1 MSKCGK
7 EILLAREGTG
17 QMQRFLDALDP
28 HSVELNDLGL
38 EEWLKFAYHFAKHIH
53 FFSVHNHKIP
63 SGDWSGFFK
72 SGSELETMLKN
83 VNEGKTI
90 TPHLALFVSF
100 IYLLGFTRNRFNQ
113 LTKKHLDF
121 YYQRI
126 LQIEKLPAIP
136 DKVHLIF
143 ELAKNSLPEL
153 IAENTALDGGKDAG
167 GKKLI
172 YKTTENLVLNRAKI
186 ASIKSVYNDISGQK
200 LKAAPVAAS
209 FDGMGAVFPTDEMG
223 WWPFGYSG
231 DSRYPA
237 LPDARLGFAFSSEI
251 LEMKEGLRNV
261 QLTIDFSAAVS
272 TISVNELKENFEICC
287 SGEKGWLGPFPV
299 LDSVADEK
307 SKVIFSSGLSSD
319 KKILKL
325 VFQIPAG
332 EKAVTTYNPAIHGEN
347 FNTSL
352 PVCRILVKMQNQ
364 AGYSL
369 YQTLSE
375 KKVAN
380 FTVNI
385 DVRGVKSLTL
395 TNDFG
400 AINPL
405 KPFYPFG
412 TRPVRQSNFM
422 VGCPEVFK
430 KEWTKLNLDIEWK
443 NTPVKTGSG
452 KTDAFADL
460 YFAYRT
466 SFFNKTSASEYAA
479 AIKTET
485 NFIVG
490 SKDHFQAT
498 LSVQGNEKT
507 EAVNDKL
514 KLFKTVGETVQTQ
527 ISITNNDHKFAPDWN
542 GQVQLSL
549 NQHFYHELFQKIYAL
564 ALVGNNPETIVP
576 NEPYTPLAGSIRL
589 SYSAEKLLVKKAGTE
604 TGNELNVFHLHP
616 FGQTPEFSSQSAK
629 TGTLLPAFS
638 KGGELY
644 IGIENVEP
652 LQQVSLLVQV
662 LEGSENPETEPF
674 AEDEKMEWS
683 ALCNNHWTLLD
694 TDFMI
699 SNPTDNFLKSGIVKF
714 VMPAAATSENTLL
727 PGRVHWIRAK
737 IQKEYNAV
745 CKVLQIS
752 AQSVLAEFS
761 DAGNDLTHLEKGL
774 PAQSVSKM
782 VTRLS
787 AVKSVSQPFNS
798 FSGKPRETDAAW
810 YRRVSERLRHKNRAI
825 TVWDYEHLI
834 LQQFPEIYKVK
845 CLNHSKVEWKNNK
858 TQYSFLSPGN
868 VLIVVIPDIVSK
880 NVFDIY
886 QPRVSKATLN
896 AVQRFVARLN
906 SPQVNVAVINPEYE
920 EVMVRLSV
928 KFHKGYDENYYKNLL
943 NSDITKLLSPWAFE
957 NAAGIRFGT
966 ALHRSS
972 IIHSI
977 EKLSYVDYV
986 EDVKLIRGNEISTTQ
1001 IVPSCPVAI
1010 LVSAKMHDISFAEK
1024 TCSGTTQ
1031 IHNI

>member
-28 HSVELNDLGL
+28 RSVELNDLGL
-38 EEWLKFAYHFAKHIH
+38 EEWLKFAYHFARHVN

-63 SGDWSGFFK
+63 SGDWSAFFK
-72 SGSELETMLKN
+72 SGSELETFLKT

-100 IYLLGFTRNRFNQ
+100 IFLLEFSRKRFNQ

-126 LQIEKLPAIP
+126 LQIEKLPATP

-172 YKTTENLVLNRAKI
+172 YKTTENLVINRAKI
-186 ASIKSVYNDISGQK
+186 VSIKSVYNDIPGQK

-209 FDGMGAVFPTDEMG
+209 FDGMGAGFPDDEMG

-231 DSRYPA
+231 DARYPA
-237 LPDARLGFAFSSEI
+237 LPDARQGFAFSSGI
-251 LEMKEGLRNV
+251 LEMKEGVRNV
-261 QLTIDFSAAVS
+261 QVTIDFSAVVS
-272 TISVNELKENFEICC
+272 SISLNELKENLEICC
-287 SGEKGWLGPFPV
+287 SGEKGWLGPFPI
-299 LDSVADEK
+299 LTSVADEN

-332 EKAVTTYNPAIHGEN
+332 EKAVTAYNPAVHGEN
-347 FNTSL
+347 FNTRL
-352 PVCRILVKMQNQ
+352 PVCRILIKMQNQ
-364 AGYSL
+364 AAYILS
-369 YQTLSE
+369 QTLAE
-375 KKVAN
+375 KNITN
-380 FTVNI
+380 FAVNI
-385 DVRGVKSLTL
+385 DVRGVKNLML
-395 TNDFG
+395 ANDVG
-400 AINPL
+400 TINAL

-412 TRPVRQSNFM
+412 TRPVRQSNFT

-430 KEWTKLNLDIEWK
+430 KEWTKLNLDIDWK
-443 NTPVKTGSG
+443 NTPVKTGSS
-452 KTDAFADL
+452 KKDAFADL

-466 SFFNKTSASEYAA
+466 GFLNKTSASEYADA
-479 AIKTET
+479 VKTES

-498 LSVQGNEKT
+498 LSVQSNEKT
-507 EAVNDKL
+507 VAVNENL
-514 KLFKTVGETVQTQ
+514 KLFKTVGEAVKTQ
-527 ISITNNDHKFAPDWN
+527 ISITNNDQKFGPDWN

-549 NQHFYHELFQKIYAL
+549 NQPFYHELFPKIYAL
-564 ALVGNNPETIVP
+564 ALVGNNPETVVP
-576 NEPYTPLAGSIRL
+576 NEPYTPLAGFISL
-589 SYSAEKLLVKKAGTE
+589 SYSAEIFLVKKSGTE
-604 TGNELNVFHLHP
+604 TGNELNIFHLHP
-616 FGQTPEFSSQSAK
+616 FGHTFEYSLQPAK
-629 TGTLLPAFS
+629 TGTLLPSYS

-644 IGIENVEP
+644 IGIENIEP

-662 LEGSENPETEPF
+662 LEGSENPETESF
-674 AEDEKMEWS
+674 AVNEKMEWS
-683 ALCNNHWTLLD
+683 ALCNNQWTILD

-699 SNPTDNFLKSGIVKF
+699 SNLTDNFLRSGIVKF
-714 VMPAAATSENTLL
+714 VMPAAATCHNTLL
-727 PGRVHWIRAK
+727 PGRLHWVRAK
-737 IQKEYNAV
+737 IQKDYNAV

-774 PAQSVSKM
+774 QAQSISKM

-798 FSGKPRETDAAW
+798 FGGKPRETDAAW

-825 TVWDYEHLI
+825 TVWDYEHII
-834 LQQFPEIYKVK
+834 LQQFPEIHKVK
-845 CLNHSKVEWKNNK
+845 CLNHSKVEWKDNK

-896 AVQRFVARLN
+896 AVQRSVAGLN
-906 SPQVNVAVINPEYE
+906 SSQVNVVVINPEYE
-920 EVMVRLSV
+920 EVTVRLSV
-928 KFHKGYDENYYKNLL
+928 KFNKGYDENYYKNVL

-957 NAAGIRFGT
+957 NAASINFGT

-977 EKLSYVDYV
+977 EKFSYVDYV
-986 EDVKLIRGNEISTTQ
+986 EDVKLIRGSEISTTQ

-1010 LVSAKMHDISFAEK
+1010 LVSAKMHDISFAVK
-1024 TCSGTTQ
+1024 TCSGMTQ
-1031 IHNI
+1031 IHDV

>member
-72 SGSELETMLKN
+72 SGSELETLLKN

-100 IYLLGFTRNRFNQ
+100 IHLLGFSRKRFNQ

-126 LQIEKLPAIP
+126 LQIEKLPATP

-153 IAENTALDGGKDAG
+153 IAEKTALDGGKDPG

-186 ASIKSVYNDISGQK
+186 ASIKSVYNDIPGQK

-209 FDGMGAVFPTDEMG
+209 FDGMGAVFPDNAMG

-231 DSRYPA
+231 DSRYSA

-251 LEMKEGLRNV
+251 LEMKEGLRSV

-272 TISVNELKENFEICC
+272 TITVNELKENLEICC

-299 LDSVADEK
+299 LDSVADEN

-319 KKILKL
+319 KKKLKL

-332 EKAVTTYNPAIHGEN
+332 EKAVTTYNPAVHGEN
-347 FNTSL
+347 FNTRL
-352 PVCRILVKMQNQ
+352 PVCRILIRMQNQ

-380 FTVNI
+380 FTVTI

-400 AINPL
+400 TINPL

-412 TRPVRQSNFM
+412 TRPVRQSNF
-422 VGCPEVFK
+422 VIGCPEVFK
-430 KEWTKLNLDIEWK
+430 KEWTKLNLDIDWK
-443 NTPVKTGSG
+443 NAPVKTGSG

-466 SFFNKTSASEYAA
+466 SFLNKTSASEYADTV
-479 AIKTET
+479 KTET

-507 EAVNDKL
+507 EALNDKL
-514 KLFKTVGETVQTQ
+514 KLFKTIGETVLTQ

-549 NQHFYHELFQKIYAL
+549 NQHFYHELFPKIYAL

-589 SYSAEKLLVKKAGTE
+589 SYSAEKLLVKKAGAE

-616 FGQTPEFSSQSAK
+616 FGQTPEFSSQITK
-629 TGTLLPAFS
+629 TGTLLHAYS

-652 LQQVSLLVQV
+652 LQQVTLLVQV

-674 AEDEKMEWS
+674 AVNEKMEWS
-683 ALCNNHWTLLD
+683 ALCNNQWAILD

-714 VMPAAATSENTLL
+714 VIPAAATCENTLL
-727 PGRVHWIRAK
+727 PGRLYWVRAK
-737 IQKEYNAV
+737 IQKEYHAV
-745 CKVLQIS
+745 CKVLQIC
-752 AQSVLAEFS
+752 AQSVLAEFT
-761 DAGNDLTHLEKGL
+761 DTGNDLAHLEKGL

-798 FSGKPRETDAAW
+798 FGGKPRETDAAW

-868 VLIVVIPDIVSK
+868 VLIVVIPDIVNK

-886 QPRVSKATLN
+886 QPRVSKAMLN

-906 SPQVNVAVINPEYE
+906 SPQVHVAVINPEYE

-943 NSDITKLLSPWAFE
+943 NSDITRLLSPWAFE
-957 NAAGIRFGT
+957 NEAGIRFGT

-986 EDVKLIRGNEISTTQ
+986 EDVKLIRGNEFSTTS
-1001 IVPSCPVAI
+1001 ITPSTPVAI
-1010 LVSAKMHDISFAEK
+1010 LVSAKMHDISFAVK
-1024 TCSGTTQ
+1024 KCSGTTQ
-1031 IHNI
+1031 FHNI